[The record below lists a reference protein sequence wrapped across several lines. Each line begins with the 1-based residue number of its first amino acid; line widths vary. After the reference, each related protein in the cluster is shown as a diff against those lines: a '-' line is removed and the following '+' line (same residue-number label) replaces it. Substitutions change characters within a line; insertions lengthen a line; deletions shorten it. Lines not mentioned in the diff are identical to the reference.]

1 MIKLFECIMESKVST
16 WVRKIVRGLTYKF
29 DFHIRGLTYKQHTTT
44 LRVLMEERCLRGKGS
59 YSGFTDLKKAF
70 NIAPHEH
77 L

>member
-44 LRVLMEERCLRGKGS
+44 LRVLMEESCFRGKG
-59 YSGFTDLKKAF
+59 L
-70 NIAPHEH
+70 
-77 L
+77 